1 MHDLSKPEVVHC
13 FFQDSFQPPLPAM
26 VLRWDAATPVA
37 LEQTW
42 HFPAGVRIHGPA
54 PVQFGITVYRQGA
67 DAYQLR
73 VLWNGLCLSWEGL
86 TRVQIMASSLAPVL
100 RVLGTDLWYLLTQ
113 PAAEQPPAIHAKVA

>member
-1 MHDLSKPEVVHC
+1 MHDLSKPAVVRC

-26 VLRWDAATPVA
+26 VLRWDTEAPVV
-37 LEQTW
+37 EEHTW
-42 HFPAGVRIHGPA
+42 HLPEGVRIHGPA
-54 PVQFGITVYRQGA
+54 PVRFGVTVYRQGA

-73 VLWNGLCLSWEGL
+73 VLWNSLCLSWEGL

-113 PAAEQPPAIHAKVA
+113 PASSQVSAVSAKVA

>member
-1 MHDLSKPEVVHC
+1 MHDLSKPEVVRC

-26 VLRWDAATPVA
+26 ILRWDAVTPVV
-37 LEQTW
+37 LEHTW
-42 HFPAGVRIHGPA
+42 HLPAGLRIHGPA
-54 PVQFGITVYRQGA
+54 PERFGVTVYRQGA

-100 RVLGTDLWYLLTQ
+100 RALGTDLWYLLAQ
-113 PAAEQPPAIHAKVA
+113 PTCTTFAKVPAKVA